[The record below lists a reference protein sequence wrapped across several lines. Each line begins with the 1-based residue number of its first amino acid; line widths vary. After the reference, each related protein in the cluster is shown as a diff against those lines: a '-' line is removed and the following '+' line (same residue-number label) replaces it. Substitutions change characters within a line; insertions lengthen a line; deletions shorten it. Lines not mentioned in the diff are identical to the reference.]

1 MAQGMVFPQTNRPQ
15 DVNVSLIRI
24 ANMNNKDIDM
34 MQQEVARI
42 KNQQD
47 ELNDRFQTQLKR
59 WQNYRESYQAIIN
72 AFHLLNGTMS
82 YEDFVANMP
91 GYTGN

>member
-34 MQQEVARI
+34 MQQEVKRMEG
-42 KNQQD
+42 KQTD
-47 ELNDRFQTQLKR
+47 LNKAYNSQIKR
-59 WQNYRESYQAIIN
+59 WQNYRETYDAVVNMYS
-72 AFHLLNGTMS
+72 LLNGSLT
-82 YEDFVANMP
+82 YEDIVKSFP
-91 GYTGN
+91 GFEV

>member
-34 MQQEVARI
+34 MQQEVKRMEG
-42 KNQQD
+42 KQTD
-47 ELNDRFQTQLKR
+47 LNKAYNSQIKR
-59 WQNYRESYQAIIN
+59 WQNYRETYDAVVNMYS
-72 AFHLLNGTMS
+72 LLNGSLT
-82 YEDFVANMP
+82 YEDIVKSFP
-91 GYTGN
+91 GLEV

>member
-34 MQQEVARI
+34 MQQEVTRI

-47 ELNDRFQTQLKR
+47 ELKKSFDIQVKR
-59 WQNYRESYQAIIN
+59 WQNYRESYDATTKM
-72 AFHLLNGTMS
+72 FSLLNGTLT
-82 YEDFVANMP
+82 YDEIVKTFP
-91 GYTGN
+91 GYAGD